1 MHSLLLQYIRN
12 SHVVLL
18 VFCNIQTLEVIK
30 NRWYTFYKKNA
41 NIPKILYYAPLT
53 INCLNIYNYF
63 FHLKKLL
70 LIF

>member
-1 MHSLLLQYIRN
+1 MHKLLLQYIRN

-41 NIPKILYYAPLT
+41 NIDNSRFIL
-53 INCLNIYNYF
+53 IGNKNDI
-63 FHLKKLL
+63 KKMREVIL
-70 LIF
+70 